1 MKTQKLWK
9 INNKK
14 LNKTNLTKYSN
25 FIKENYKIKT
35 NGNFNKIWRW
45 SVNNPK
51 LFWKSIW
58 DFTKIEGI
66 MGNTILK
73 ESNTFFSKFL
83 VGDDFWG
90 VVVPKVHG

>member
-35 NGNFNKIWRW
+35 NGNFNKI
-45 SVNNPK
+45 
-51 LFWKSIW
+51 
-58 DFTKIEGI
+58 
-66 MGNTILK
+66 
-73 ESNTFFSKFL
+73 
-83 VGDDFWG
+83 
-90 VVVPKVHG
+90 